1 MAGKV
6 RVLVVDDSALVRKIV
21 REELS
26 KEQDIEVVG
35 TAPDPYIARDK
46 IEKLKPDVLILDVE
60 MPRMDGITF
69 LKKLMHYRP
78 MPVVIF
84 SSLTPQG
91 SELAMEAFRAGAVE
105 VMAKPGGPLTV
116 GEAALQLAEK
126 VRAASKVRTFK
137 KPSSSEANPH
147 APSPAETPLTF
158 RTTRKVIAMGA
169 STGGT
174 EALRTVL
181 QAMPLG
187 CPGIAIVQ
195 HMPPGFTAAFARR
208 LNEVCKIEVRE
219 ASDGEPVLPGTALI
233 APGGYHLV
241 LERSGS
247 RYYVR
252 VKDGPMV
259 CYQRPSV
266 DVLFSSVARAAGP
279 NAIGVIMTGMGTDGA
294 RGLLEMRR
302 AGARTIAQDEATS
315 VIFGMPREA
324 IKLGAAEVVVPLE
337 EIPKTIM
344 RMLEEEDEGRIH
356 KPLSQRDGEGPRDH
370 GSAES
375 DARQALS
382 QG

>member
-1 MAGKV
+1 
-6 RVLVVDDSALVRKIV
+6 
-21 REELS
+21 
-26 KEQDIEVVG
+26 
-35 TAPDPYIARDK
+35 
-46 IEKLKPDVLILDVE
+46 
-60 MPRMDGITF
+60 
-69 LKKLMHYRP
+69 
-78 MPVVIF
+78 
-84 SSLTPQG
+84 
-91 SELAMEAFRAGAVE
+91 
-105 VMAKPGGPLTV
+105 
-116 GEAALQLAEK
+116 
-126 VRAASKVRTFK
+126 
-137 KPSSSEANPH
+137 
-147 APSPAETPLTF
+147 
-158 RTTRKVIAMGA
+158 
-169 STGGT
+169 
-174 EALRTVL
+174 
-181 QAMPLG
+181 
-187 CPGIAIVQ
+187 
-195 HMPPGFTAAFARR
+195 
-208 LNEVCKIEVRE
+208 
-219 ASDGEPVLPGTALI
+219 
-233 APGGYHLV
+233 
-241 LERSGS
+241 
-247 RYYVR
+247 
-252 VKDGPMV
+252 PMV